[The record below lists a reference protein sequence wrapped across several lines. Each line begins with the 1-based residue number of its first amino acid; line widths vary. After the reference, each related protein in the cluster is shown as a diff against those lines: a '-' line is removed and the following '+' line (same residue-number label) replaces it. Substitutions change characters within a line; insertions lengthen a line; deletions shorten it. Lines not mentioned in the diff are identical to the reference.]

1 MSFNSPQD
9 AKLQHDSLVA
19 AALPSNGGIVD
30 VLDPCRLTAGAKVWS
45 GSGPLLLWIAHGA
58 VSLER
63 RLERGGW
70 EPLPLGDGD
79 FYLSTSESLQ
89 LRRTHQCRSDF
100 EGIRLHIGRHVLSRC
115 AKDGGSAVVASQ
127 GLELRGNAD
136 PTLRALLELLCPPRS
151 RTTSLST
158 PFVDGVAQA
167 VLAQLACY
175 PASAP
180 SEPECH
186 HHGLAPYKFRLV
198 SRAMRERLTEPF
210 DLEHLAGLA
219 GLSTF
224 HFSRAFKK
232 ASGVAPSRY
241 FQRLRIEQAKRML
254 SGDDQSIIDIAMAVG
269 FRSPSHFSQ
278 VFREVAGISPSE
290 YRNRFASMQD
300 VPTSIPRHART

>member
-1 MSFNSPQD
+1 
-9 AKLQHDSLVA
+9 
-19 AALPSNGGIVD
+19 
-30 VLDPCRLTAGAKVWS
+30 
-45 GSGPLLLWIAHGA
+45 
-58 VSLER
+58 
-63 RLERGGW
+63 
-70 EPLPLGDGD
+70 
-79 FYLSTSESLQ
+79 
-89 LRRTHQCRSDF
+89 
-100 EGIRLHIGRHVLSRC
+100 
-115 AKDGGSAVVASQ
+115 
-127 GLELRGNAD
+127 
-136 PTLRALLELLCPPRS
+136 
-151 RTTSLST
+151 
-158 PFVDGVAQA
+158 
-167 VLAQLACY
+167 
-175 PASAP
+175 
-180 SEPECH
+180 
-186 HHGLAPYKFRLV
+186 
-198 SRAMRERLTEPF
+198 MRERLTEPF